1 MVRNRNAPLPES
13 NKMTEL
19 VDRLKSLHATLID
32 SRNGYDEALAD
43 AEGKGLTTLFQEMR
57 AIHGKDADDIG
68 RMLLRHGET
77 PDSQGSFMSVVNRTI
92 ISVRSLFSDLD
103 EKILPGLID
112 GEERVIAYYD
122 EAIQS
127 VPSGDP
133 DVSILREQ
141 REALL
146 QKIAGM
152 KRQAEI
158 AGA

>member
-1 MVRNRNAPLPES
+1 
-13 NKMTEL
+13 MTEL
-19 VDRLKSLHATLID
+19 VDRLKRLHATLID

-43 AEGKGLTTLFQEMR
+43 AEGKGLTTLFQEMK
-57 AIHGKDADDIG
+57 AIHSKDADDIG
-68 RMLLRHGET
+68 RLLLRHGET
-77 PDSQGSFMSVVNRTI
+77 ADSQGSFMSVVNRTI

-112 GEERVIAYYD
+112 GEERVISYYN
-122 EAIQS
+122 EVIEI
-127 VPSGDP
+127 VPSRDP
-133 DVSILREQ
+133 DFSVLSEQ

-152 KRQAEI
+152 KRQAEV